1 MCGFGSAWNDEASF
15 QGHSWEQRGGQPL
28 PGSQRQKSLSD
39 RNVIDLLSVICFL
52 FTVNCEMQV
61 PLLFALTVKTFTDIL
76 WETHII
82 QRETACQPRTC
93 CHYPHVFAAVLG
105 PEFPGGQG
113 EERPSL
119 SSPDRQAQQVGPL
132 SGHPLLGCYAAFLP
146 TLNPQ
151 SLSLSDPVSL
161 PNPEVRGL
169 SFLNY
174 LFFFF

>member
-1 MCGFGSAWNDEASF
+1 MVLFCPPGVWPGTHQVCGFGSAWNDEASF
-15 QGHSWEQRGGQPL
+15 QGHSWEQHGGQPL

-119 SSPDRQAQQVGPL
+119 SSPDRQAQQVGP
-132 SGHPLLGCYAAFLP
+132 SIARLLCCLP
-146 TLNPQ
+146 THPQ
-151 SLSLSDPVSL
+151 PSVLVSI
-161 PNPEVRGL
+161 
-169 SFLNY
+169 
-174 LFFFF
+174 